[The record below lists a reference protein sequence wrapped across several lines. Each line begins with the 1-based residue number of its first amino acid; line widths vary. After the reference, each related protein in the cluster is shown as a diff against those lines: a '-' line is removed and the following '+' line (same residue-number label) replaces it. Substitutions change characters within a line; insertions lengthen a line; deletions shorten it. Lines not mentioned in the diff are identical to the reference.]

1 MLISVIM
8 PTFNQADYI
17 TDAIQSV
24 LNQDYVNFELIV
36 VDNFSTDE
44 TESVVRNFE
53 DGRVR
58 YFKFNN
64 AGVIAA
70 GRNFGVKQ
78 ASGEIIAFLDSD
90 DIWSSDMLSSQ
101 IAILTDDVCLVSS
114 CFKPIGN
121 AVRCKNHLQ
130 YIGHA
135 VKLRMSYF
143 DLIHSNPIMTS
154 SVVMRKHVFEGA
166 GGFDESSDFR
176 FIEDWELWLR
186 VAAKKDFVIN
196 GKPLLQ
202 YRISSKTDRDL
213 RDVKLRTLLIMQ
225 KNLDMGLIGKK
236 LFKQLQGNCYVDIGK
251 AFLDMNDRNGIDY
264 YRKSLR
270 FSIGLKNKVRAL
282 GGLGLFYVPS
292 GIRIKLI
299 GMLYMLNSKL
309 SQLRK
314 SY

>member
-1 MLISVIM
+1 MLVSVIM

-17 TDAIQSV
+17 ADAIKSV
-24 LNQDYVNFELIV
+24 LEQKYVNLELVII
-36 VDNFSTDE
+36 DNFSTDD
-44 TESVVRNFE
+44 TSVIVGNICDSRIK
-53 DGRVR
+53 

-78 ASGEIIAFLDSD
+78 SHGDVIAFLDSD
-90 DIWSSDMLSSQ
+90 DIWSPDMLGSQ
-101 IAILTDDVCLVSS
+101 LAILTDDICLVSS
-114 CFKPIGN
+114 CFTPIGN
-121 AVRCKNHLQ
+121 VVRCKNHLEH
-130 YIGHA
+130 IGHTEQ
-135 VKLRMSYF
+135 LRMSYLN
-143 DLIHSNPIMTS
+143 LIHSNPIMTS
-154 SVVMRKHVFEGA
+154 SVVMRKKVFEGA

-186 VAAKKDFVIN
+186 VAARNDFVIN

-225 KNLDMGLIGKK
+225 KNLDMGLIGDD

-251 AFLDMNDRNGIDY
+251 AFLDMNDRNGIGY

-270 FSIGLKNKVRAL
+270 FSIGLTNKVRAL
-282 GGLGLFYVPS
+282 AGLGLFYVPYK
-292 GIRIKLI
+292 IRIKLI
-299 GMLYMLNSKL
+299 GMLYLVNAKL
-309 SQLRK
+309 SQFR
-314 SY
+314 